1 MEKYQEIWQ
10 GKDVQVV
17 YKAKAGVRE
26 ILGA

>member
-17 YKAKAGVRE
+17 YKVQAGVRE